1 MQNTDMIDIF
11 DALIIVS
18 YVLIFYIGGTICRIN
33 MLTKY

>member
-1 MQNTDMIDIF
+1 MIDIF

-18 YVLIFYIGGTICRIN
+18 YALFIFIGGTICRVN